1 MAIVYIDV
9 TPPTYTQKTDA
20 AWQHI
25 IHLKSFQL
33 IALRPIVKSLC
44 MPMLLLGTGRLAAA
58 AEALE
63 TTRYRGGKR
72 CARRMG
78 AKSVFGFRPR
88 AIRRASGLERDQIHL
103 LRARSPR
110 VHV

>member
-20 AWQHI
+20 AWQHS
-25 IHLKSFQL
+25 IHLKSFQF

-63 TTRYRGGKR
+63 TTRYRGGQTVCSPHGR
-72 CARRMG
+72 EVRIRLQATG
-78 AKSVFGFRPR
+78 YSQGLWPR
-88 AIRRASGLERDQIHL
+88 A
-103 LRARSPR
+103 
-110 VHV
+110 